1 MADQCGIGIIYSHYV
16 WHVITG
22 SIQRVGGCKSLERAL
37 RNNGAGLRATFRRM
51 EMGGVY
57 MPGPP
62 RKPTALRILEGN
74 PSKRPLPKNEPKPD
88 PSLPECPEWLME
100 EAKKEWN
107 RVAPELNR
115 LGLLT
120 VLDRTALAAY
130 CQSYAKWKQAEE
142 FIQRYGTTYRTK
154 KVDSGGQVYVYS
166 QQHAE
171 VGIANQCLKQIRA
184 FCAEFGLTPASRARM
199 ELPSEREDDDFLLKL
214 KEQTG

>member
-1 MADQCGIGIIYSHYV
+1 
-16 WHVITG
+16 
-22 SIQRVGGCKSLERAL
+22 
-37 RNNGAGLRATFRRM
+37 
-51 EMGGVY
+51 

-62 RKPTALRILEGN
+62 KKPTALRILEGN

-88 PSLPECPEWLME
+88 PSLPECPDWLLDDAKQEW
-100 EAKKEWN
+100 A

-120 VLDRTALAAY
+120 MVDRTALAAY

-142 FIQRYGTTYRTK
+142 FIKKHGTVYRMV
-154 KVDSGGQVYVYS
+154 KVDNDGRKYVYS

-184 FCAEFGLTPASRARM
+184 FCAEFGLTPASRARL
-199 ELPSEREDDDFLLKL
+199 ELPSEVVFDEFEQKL
-214 KEQTG
+214 KKRMG